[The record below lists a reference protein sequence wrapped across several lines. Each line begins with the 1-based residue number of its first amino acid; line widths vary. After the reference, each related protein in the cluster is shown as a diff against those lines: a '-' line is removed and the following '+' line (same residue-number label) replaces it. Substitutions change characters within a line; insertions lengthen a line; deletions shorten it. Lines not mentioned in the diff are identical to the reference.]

1 MKKLSSILLAI
12 LCVMNL
18 TVVSFAAEEVSHFDE
33 ETGTLYLLTENWFED
48 LGFEETDEA
57 VFAFGG
63 KVKTVYFDEK
73 CNITEN
79 FDYCLFFYNLEKIVV
94 DEDSTEWF
102 VYDNALYCNYV
113 DGDEECCAL
122 VYYPAKCLDKDIVL
136 HPDATQILL
145 STFYVYDEVFDTIF
159 MNENEYNLY
168 VIGDG
173 QFQKIMNDI
182 SGEGNFM
189 NLKLTN
195 IYVNDTQ
202 ESIDAIE
209 KSLKHTFETYNKRLE
224 YECFTVY
231 YLDCI
236 AGNDEKYDEVL
247 NGIGKITDEI
257 EYPEDTDDTAAMS
270 EYYDTL
276 YSRVIEYINTL
287 DYVEYTEEAH
297 ALAGRPAEEYAYDK
311 AYIDYC
317 YNLYLFFNNRGNP
330 VKPLST
336 LTSGNCGEGAEW
348 AIDREN
354 GVLSI
359 TGNGA
364 ISDNYSGFDVFKG
377 IITTVEIGNGITAI
391 GENVFTGFTAL
402 TETKFDGTQSQWDAV
417 AVAEGNDDLLKNV
430 TVIPDPPVDPEQ
442 PKEEPTFWDKVVA
455 FFNEVANFFIK
466 IFDWFKNLLG
476 I

>member
-1 MKKLSSILLAI
+1 MKKLLSILLAI

-18 TVVSFAAEEVSHFDE
+18 TVVSFAAKEVSYFDE
-33 ETGTLYLLTENWFED
+33 ETGTLYLMTENWIED
-48 LGFEETDEA
+48 LGIEETDEA
-57 VFAFGG
+57 LLAFCG

-73 CNITEN
+73 CNITDN
-79 FDYCLFFYNLEKIVV
+79 FSICIYFNNLEKIVV

-102 VYDNALYCNYV
+102 VYDNALYYNAIS
-113 DGDEECCAL
+113 GDEEVCGLAF
-122 VYYPAKCLDKDIVL
+122 YPAKCPDKDIVL
-136 HPDATQILL
+136 HPDATQFIL
-145 STFYVYDEVFDTIF
+145 SAFYVYDPVLYVRP
-159 MNENEYNLY
+159 NENEYNLY
-168 VIGDG
+168 VVDEG
-173 QFQKIMNDI
+173 QFQKIIND
-182 SGEGNFM
+182 SAGEGNFLH
-189 NLKLTN
+189 LKFTN

-202 ESIDAIE
+202 ESIDAIGE
-209 KSLKHTFETYNKRLE
+209 NSQYSFETYNKRLE

-231 YLDCI
+231 YFECN
-236 AGNDEKYDEVL
+236 AGNDEKCDEIL
-247 NGIGKITDEI
+247 NRIGKIADEV
-257 EYPEDTDDTAAMS
+257 EYPENTDDTAAMS

-276 YSRVIEYINTL
+276 YCRVSEYINTL

-297 ALAGRPAEEYAYDK
+297 ALAGRPAEEYAYYK
-311 AYIDYC
+311 AEIDYC
-317 YNLYLFFNNRGNP
+317 YNLYLFFKNRGNP
-330 VKPLST
+330 IKPLSI
-336 LTSGNCGEGAEW
+336 LTSGICGEGVEW

-364 ISDNYSGFDVFKG
+364 ISDNYSGFDAFKG
-377 IITTVEIGNGITAI
+377 IVTTVEIGNGITAI

-402 TETKFDGTQSQWDAV
+402 TETKFDGTQAQWDAV

-430 TVIPDPPVDPEQ
+430 TVNPDPPVEPEQ
-442 PKEEPTFWDKVVA
+442 PEEEPTFWDKVVA